1 MLDLLSLLGL
11 SMVVFVA
18 TNIDDIFILLGM
30 LCDPRLRLRQVI
42 VGQYLG
48 LGALYAV
55 SIAGSLVSLVL
66 APAYVGLLGLA
77 PILIGLKQLYDLGKP
92 DDDVAPESGRSAAGV
107 LSVAAITVANGG
119 DNIGIYTPLFATRS
133 WMEVAL
139 IGAAFALMTAL
150 WIAAAH
156 WFISHPTLGAPIR
169 KHGPRLVPFVLIGL
183 GVLIM
188 AEAGTFGLLHR

>member
-1 MLDLLSLLGL
+1 MLDLLSLLSL
-11 SMVVFVA
+11 SIVVFVA

-30 LCDPRLRLRQVI
+30 LCDPRLRLRHVV

-55 SIAGSLVSLVL
+55 SIAASLVSLVL

-77 PILIGLKQLYDLGKP
+77 PIMIGLKQLYDLGKP
-92 DDDVAPESGRSAAGV
+92 DDDAPESGRSAAGV
-107 LSVAAITVANGG
+107 LSVAAITIANGG

-133 WMEVAL
+133 WMEIAI

-169 KHGPRLVPFVLIGL
+169 KYGPRLVPFVLIGL

-188 AEAGTFGLLHR
+188 TDAGSFSLLHR